1 MITTRRMLML
11 YACLVP
17 VALTGCD
24 LADYFPNV
32 PQPVPVISPG
42 YQVDIDGHPVRISGF
57 DDCPREKDEAR
68 HAAAQDEKG
77 CIVLS
82 AERSEVKVRLYQPA
96 GAVTE
101 TWRFIREKDARQ
113 NDIIRLQR
121 PNGALVMQNLQGKES
136 P

>member
-1 MITTRRMLML
+1 MATRSEYQDLMT
-11 YACLVP
+11 AR
-17 VALTGCD
+17 GKKMK
-24 LADYFPNV
+24 
-32 PQPVPVISPG
+32 PG
-42 YQVDIDGHPVRISGF
+42 TQLHKMKR
-57 DDCPREKDEAR
+57 R
-68 HAAAQDEKG
+68 
-77 CIVLS
+77 IVLS

-101 TWRFIREKDARQ
+101 TWRIIREKDARQ

>member
-42 YQVDIDGHPVRISGF
+42 YQVDIV
-57 DDCPREKDEAR
+57 
-68 HAAAQDEKG
+68 
-77 CIVLS
+77 
-82 AERSEVKVRLYQPA
+82 
-96 GAVTE
+96 
-101 TWRFIREKDARQ
+101 
-113 NDIIRLQR
+113 DILPHLRT
-121 PNGALVMQNLQGKES
+121 S
-136 P
+136 

>member
-57 DDCPREKDEAR
+57 DDCLREKDEAR
-68 HAAAQDEKG
+68 HAAAQDEKAAAV
-77 CIVLS
+77 VLAHNHPS
-82 AERSEVKVRLYQPA
+82 ANTTPSQADKLITERLAQVLGMVDVKVLDHLIV
-96 GAVTE
+96 GGS
-101 TWRFIREKDARQ
+101 
-113 NDIIRLQR
+113 DIYSFAEHGLI
-121 PNGALVMQNLQGKES
+121 
-136 P
+136 